1 MERFVKGDV
10 VVVPFPFSDL
20 STVKRR
26 PALAVATPG
35 GDDVIL
41 CQITSQQVR
50 DRYAVGI
57 TDIDFTEGTLRK
69 PSNVRPNRLFSASA
83 NLILY
88 RAGHL
93 NDRAV
98 TSVIDRIIEILQA
111 E

>member
-1 MERFVKGDV
+1 MKGDV

-20 STVKRR
+20 STVKRQ
-26 PALAVATPG
+26 PALVVAAPG
-35 GDDVIL
+35 ENDVIL

-57 TDIDFTEGTLRK
+57 TELDFAEGTLHK
-69 PSNVRPNRLFSASA
+69 PSNIRPNRLFSAST

-88 RAGHL
+88 RAGRL
-93 NDRAV
+93 NDPVV
-98 TSVIDRIIEILQA
+98 TSVIDRIIGILQA